1 MHDAV
6 RVVHRDGAVLPQTLP
21 LERRAERADLVL
33 LVLLLLGEL
42 HEHLRDTETEDFT
55 TLTVRNGVFSSADTI
70 CGLNGVRNAER
81 L

>member
-42 HEHLRDTETEDFT
+42 HEHLRDTETEDRK
-55 TLTVRNGVFSSADTI
+55 TLRRSQSLRAAALIGSA
-70 CGLNGVRNAER
+70 V
-81 L
+81 